1 MMDWIKELTIG
12 FALAVTVLH
21 PEMSYITNDY
31 LSVWFKD
38 GYTTQKLQEITD
50 EKDYGAHYQY
60 GQYYYNDVFCDHCNQ
75 SFRVLKDVE
84 IGDTLTLVYKCTVSK
99 YKCTHIET
107 MKVSDDGQIRDKN
120 GNYMGEDYYPCIVLY
135 TCKAKDRLVTIW
147 EEIV

>member
-1 MMDWIKELTIG
+1 MEWIKELTIG

-21 PEMSYITNDY
+21 PEMSYIMNDY

-38 GYTTQKLQEITD
+38 GHAQEIVD
-50 EKDYGAHYQY
+50 DSQYGAHFQY
-60 GQYYYNDVFCDHCNQ
+60 GKYYYNNVFADHCDQ

-84 IGDTLTLVYKCTVSK
+84 IGDTLTLVYKCTVTK

-120 GNYMGEDYYPCIVLY
+120 GN
-135 TCKAKDRLVTIW
+135 
-147 EEIV
+147 